1 MKSIG
6 NVLNIFSKK
15 APCEETTFIFDYVEE
30 RLQGIEAVEPK
41 VDYPIHKKMVHF
53 FKKLF
58 DNERQMGLSTRK
70 LLNIA
75 ATLSSFDVNMTHIA
89 HQLIDFAKKMALL
102 SESNLAV
109 VEQTNAGMNEVNSTV
124 ERTSTTLS
132 QLAGASED
140 LVQNNHV
147 SLNQLREVNELKDR
161 VMLDAN
167 IMGEKIAQLVEMAN
181 RVNTIVQGVGEIAE
195 QTNLLAL
202 NASIEAARAGENGRG
217 FSVVAEEIRKL
228 ADDTKKSLESMK
240 SFVGNIQ
247 TAAKEGKQSMDNT
260 MSLTEEMSLK
270 IDTITDT
277 MEKNV
282 DMLNTTISDVQLINQ
297 SMEGIK
303 IATNEINQAMDVSS
317 RDAEELTLMTQIIHK
332 DALASADYA
341 KEIAKIDDDISTIVK
356 EQMRA
361 LQGSS
366 NSLDNQEFL
375 ATISNAKKAHA
386 NWLENF
392 KRMVEEM
399 KVYPLQTDASKC
411 AFGHFYHAVQ
421 ISDGVI
427 ADEWGKI
434 ETIHSEFHKIGQLGI
449 EAVKAGRQET
459 AQQHYSGAEKLSKSI
474 FGQLDKVAMAVED
487 MTGKGIRLFGSNQ
500 SHLNCGSE
508 CADC

>member
-6 NVLNIFSKK
+6 NVFNIFSKK
-15 APCEETTFIFDYVEE
+15 PPCEETTYIFDYVEE
-30 RLQGIEAVEPK
+30 KLQGREGIEPK
-41 VDYPIHKKMVHF
+41 VNYPIHKKMVYF
-53 FKKLF
+53 FNKLF
-58 DNERQMGLSTRK
+58 NNERQMGLSTRK
-70 LLNIA
+70 LLHIA

-124 ERTSTTLS
+124 ERTSSTLS
-132 QLAGASED
+132 QLAVASED
-140 LVQNNHV
+140 LVQNNRL
-147 SLNQLREVNELKDR
+147 SLNQLREVNELKDK

-228 ADDTKKSLESMK
+228 ADDTKKSLNSMK

-247 TAAKEGKQSMDNT
+247 TAAQEGKQSMDNT
-260 MSLTEEMSLK
+260 MSLTEKMSLK
-270 IDTITDT
+270 IDIITDT
-277 MEKNV
+277 MVKNV
-282 DMLNTTISDVQLINQ
+282 DMLNATISDVQLINQ

-341 KEIAKIDDDISTIVK
+341 KEIAKIDDDISAIVK
-356 EQMRA
+356 EQMQS

-366 NSLDNQEFL
+366 NSLSNKEFL
-375 ATISNAKKAHA
+375 ATIANAKKAHA

-392 KRMVEEM
+392 KRMVDEM
-399 KVYPLQTDASKC
+399 KVYPLQTDSSKC
-411 AFGHFYHAVQ
+411 AFGHFYYAVQ
-421 ISDGVI
+421 ISNSIV
-427 ADEWGKI
+427 ADEWSKI
-434 ETIHSEFHKIGQLGI
+434 DAIHEEFHKIGQIGI
-449 EAVKAGRQET
+449 EAVKAGQDDKARVS
-459 AQQHYSGAEKLSKSI
+459 YSSAEKLSKSI
-474 FGQLDKVAMAVED
+474 FGQLDKVSLAVED
-487 MTGKGIRLFGSNQ
+487 MTTKGIRLLGSDQ
-500 SHLNCGSE
+500 SDLS
-508 CADC
+508 